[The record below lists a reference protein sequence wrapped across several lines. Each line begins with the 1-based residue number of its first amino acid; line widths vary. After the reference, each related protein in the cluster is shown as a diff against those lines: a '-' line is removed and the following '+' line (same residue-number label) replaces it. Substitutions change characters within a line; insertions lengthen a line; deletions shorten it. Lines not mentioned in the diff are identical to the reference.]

1 MNRFLLEDQNT
12 YITET
17 FNERVLE
24 KPPKPKSKKK
34 VAPVSV
40 RFTLEERA
48 SLEKRAGKQ
57 SLSGYIRE
65 CVLSGDVKP
74 RRSRGLNPVK
84 DHAALSQVMR
94 ALGKSNLARDLE
106 GLAWAVEDGTIQL
119 DEKSERLL
127 RLACVAVVEMRKD
140 LLRALG
146 LRP

>member
-1 MNRFLLEDQNT
+1 MNKFLLEDQNT
-12 YITET
+12 YIAET

-24 KPPKPKSKKK
+24 KPIKPKSKK

-40 RFTLEERA
+40 RFTPEERA
-48 SLEKRAGKQ
+48 LLGKRAGKQ
-57 SLSGYIRE
+57 SLSGYIRD
-65 CVLSGDVKP
+65 CVLAGDAKP

-94 ALGKSNLARDLE
+94 TLGQTNLARDLE

-146 LRP
+146 LRS